1 MNKRGFNRRVSKLSD
16 LKEYKNNRHWKLLG
30 GSSWSDHVPPY
41 RYTWHISA
49 LMFQC
54 SGYLLSSSLYPH
66 LNKTPHPS
74 HCQTPFWEF
83 KLGKPLYYNHLV
95 TLYGIQFTGL
105 ACGLI
110 LPNSTMTL
118 LGCTKSQKYGQN
130 HEIWAL
136 YGQFSLNAR
145 IQGHARTA
153 YRGEYM
159 SKKISNCLP

>member
-1 MNKRGFNRRVSKLSD
+1 MSTSSYMNKRGFNRRVSKLSD
-16 LKEYKNNRHWKLLG
+16 LKEYKNNRHRKLLG
-30 GSSWSDHVPPY
+30 GSCPPLLIY
-41 RYTWHISA
+41 LNWYISA

-66 LNKTPHPS
+66 LIQATVKRLFESSN
-74 HCQTPFWEF
+74 WEAR
-83 KLGKPLYYNHLV
+83 YT
-95 TLYGIQFTGL
+95 TLYVIQFTGL

-110 LPNSTMTL
+110 LPNSTITL
-118 LGCTKSQKYGQN
+118 LRCTKSQKYGQN

-136 YGQFSLNAR
+136 HGQFSLNAR
-145 IQGHARTA
+145 TQGHARAA